1 MASLNSLAT
10 RLSDSNNSVDLL
22 FVCLS
27 LRVFLSCCYRRLG
40 FLILFVS
47 AEIYNLHAFHNPP
60 IGQPICKSLGEIR
73 KNTSENGAG
82 IEYRGA
88 GTVTRQCYFKNF
100 LLSCLESRL
109 QSVLRTRG

>member
-1 MASLNSLAT
+1 MVSLNSLAT

-82 IEYRGA
+82 IVNRRGDPIFSSELFGIPFTIRA
-88 GTVTRQCYFKNF
+88 KD
-100 LLSCLESRL
+100 SR
-109 QSVLRTRG
+109 VKAA